1 MKIYKVI
8 EIYNPTKREEEI
20 NKYASMGW
28 KVVSTNLEGNILV
41 VILEKDK

>member
-8 EIYNPTKREEEI
+8 DCMFNILEAEI

-28 KVVSTNLEGNILV
+28 KVVTAFGSQTIT
-41 VILEKDK
+41 VIFEKDK